1 MSRKPWLHF
10 GLFLPLMAL
19 LVLLLVIACG
29 QAEEPTQ
36 APTTEAV
43 VEPTVEAMTPEPT
56 VEAMTPEPTVEAMTP
71 EPTVEGMTPEP
82 TPVAMTP
89 QPQYGGR
96 LTAAY
101 PTDHST
107 LDPVQAEAAIIIDAM
122 ENIFEPLIRI
132 TTEGTFEGVLATHWD
147 VSEDVKTYTFYLRE
161 GVKYH
166 NGADLTAEDV
176 VFSLNRTRDPDIS
189 TQVAHYASVEN
200 IVAVDEYT
208 VRFDHSI
215 PNGFF
220 LDSVQ
225 LYQSVILDSDTDL
238 DKLASGKEVYG
249 TGPFMLKELLP
260 QERVTMIR
268 NPNYWNEGLPYL
280 DELVFVGIPEPA
292 SRRLALVKGEIDVI
306 PPPIEPQQIAAINA
320 NPTTQVYQT
329 EGSGFIGLAINN
341 QFPPFDN
348 KLVRQALRYAV
359 DRELVNQV
367 AFLGLGGPT
376 NDSPVW
382 PKDPR
387 YASEYEPEYDPDKA
401 RALLAE
407 AGYPDGIEITIN
419 TADLGP
425 GMLELPLVFQQ
436 SAADAGIRVN
446 VQRHPSSQFWSE
458 IFPVGPLTVYWY
470 SPRANPNHVLV
481 SGYHSD
487 AKWAISYFDKHL
499 VEGAE
504 FAPYGG
510 DIFTVGPLA
519 KQLDALIERAAGE
532 TLEQQIVT
540 YGEIQA
546 FLAEHVPQ
554 LAIATRPQLAGAS
567 TRVKNLVLNPVT
579 PNLYFDEV
587 WLEQ

>member
-10 GLFLPLMAL
+10 GLFLPLMAALL
-19 LVLLLVIACG
+19 LVLAIACG
-29 QAEEPTQ
+29 QADEPTA
-36 APTTEAV
+36 APTEAV
-43 VEPTVEAMTPEPT
+43 VDPTEAMTPEPTVEAMTPEPT

-71 EPTVEGMTPEP
+71 EPTE
-82 TPVAMTP
+82 AMTLEP
-89 QPQYGGR
+89 EVQRGGS

-107 LDPVQAEAAIIIDAM
+107 LDPAQAEAAIIIDAM
-122 ENIFEPLIRI
+122 ENIFEPLIRVDSD
-132 TTEGTFEGVLATHWD
+132 GSFAPVLAARWD
-147 VSEDVKTYTFYLRE
+147 ISDDVKTYTFYLRE
-161 GVKYH
+161 GVKFH
-166 NGADLTAEDV
+166 NGADFTAEDV
-176 VFSLNRTRDPDIS
+176 VFSLNRNRDPDIS
-189 TQVAHYASVEN
+189 TQVAHYSSVEN
-200 IVAVDEYT
+200 IVAVDDYT
-208 VRFDHSI
+208 VRFEHHS

-220 LDSVQ
+220 LDSLQ
-225 LYQSVILDSDTDL
+225 LYQSVILDSDTDI
-238 DKLASGKEVYG
+238 DKLGSGEEVYG
-249 TGPFMLKELLP
+249 TGPFMLEELLP
-260 QERVTMIR
+260 QERVTMVR

-292 SRRLALVKGEIDVI
+292 ARRLALLNGEIDVI
-306 PPPIEPQQIAAINA
+306 PPPIEPQQIASINA

-329 EGSGFIGLAINN
+329 EGSGFIGIAINN
-341 QFPPFDN
+341 QLPPFDN

-367 AFLGLGGPT
+367 AFLGLGTPT

-387 YASEYEPEYDPDKA
+387 FASEYQPDYDPAKA
-401 RALLAE
+401 AMLLE
-407 AGYPDGIEITIN
+407 MAGYPDGIDITIN

-425 GMLELPLVFQQ
+425 GMLELPVAFQQ
-436 SAADAGIRVN
+436 SAAEAGIRVDI
-446 VQRHPSSQFWSE
+446 QRHPSSQFWSE

-519 KQLDALIERAAGE
+519 RQLDALIERAGGE

-554 LAIATRPQLAGAS
+554 LAIASRPQLAGAS
-567 TRVKNLVLNPVT
+567 NRVKNLVLNPIT
-579 PNLYFDEV
+579 PNLYFDQV